1 MWCEWG
7 LWVSLLFSHSY
18 VQFAKEFS
26 ASLSRINFFKK
37 KKKHGSIFVGKMLR
51 DDYEFTDTRKNKTVN
66 IKPHH
71 TQFYPWEKEWEV
83 EGSINASHTMHYSKV
98 FKY

>member
-1 MWCEWG
+1 
-7 LWVSLLFSHSY
+7 
-18 VQFAKEFS
+18 
-26 ASLSRINFFKK
+26 
-37 KKKHGSIFVGKMLR
+37 MLR